1 MQTANR
7 APAPAESAIQESAP
21 RSDSRESVTLKE
33 AAERACSRIAPTWP
47 LDRFA
52 AVNPFWARTDKPI
65 IKVAGELAALSGARM
80 LMPRTWYAQEWRAGR
95 LRPEH
100 LREAIAQS
108 GADVTEEHLSGLLR
122 IDEPKTS
129 RRPLVVDVMEVRCRR
144 ELEVSWRDYVVER
157 ISRFCASYFDDG
169 QAQVRPVRDGGL
181 YASWREQAQ
190 GDWGPSLFM
199 GLDDYRSTV
208 RSLPNTADEMLAVA
222 TSDLG
227 VPPGEREAYLS
238 ALLLDINGWASWC
251 AYRRWTARLA
261 DKHDDAIYEL
271 LAIRAAWEWI
281 VFRAGG
287 EELRVEWGHAVAS
300 WPTFD
305 RVAQSARADDWFLQ
319 KAVEIG
325 WMSELCRTL
334 PEGFGASRPENPT
347 VQAVF
352 CLDVRSEI
360 FRRALEA
367 QGPNVQTM
375 SCAGF
380 FGIPIEY
387 APLAADGARPQLP
400 GLLAPKYRV
409 TDTIEAKSLEDTRR
423 SRLHASHAWKAF
435 KQSSLSS
442 FAFVDAMGLFFA
454 GNLFGETFGRWWSR
468 NVDEHEHAGLLP
480 VEDKMRTPRLSS
492 RVDGTPLSLEER
504 CQLAEGV
511 LRAMSLTRGFAR
523 LVLLVGHGAATRNN
537 PYAAGLDCGACCGQ
551 TGEVNA
557 RAAAALLNDTEVRAA
572 LASRGIE
579 IPATTRFVGALHNT
593 TTDDVALFEEEAA
606 AATHG
611 QDLAELHATLDRA
624 GTTARRERAP
634 KLGLGNLS
642 DAELHAAVVERTKNW
657 AEVRPEWGLAGN
669 ATFIIAPRE
678 RTRHLD
684 LGGRGFLHD
693 YRAEEDQSFAVLE
706 ALMTGPMVVSHWINF
721 QYYAS
726 TVDNTRYGSGNK
738 LLHNVVG
745 GHLGVFEGN
754 GGDLRIGLSLQSLH
768 DGERWVHAPLRL
780 SVFIEAPRSAI
791 DRVLEKHPSV
801 RALVDNE
808 WLHLFQLDLDARAV
822 FARRNA
828 VWTPPAR

>member
-1 MQTANR
+1 MLNGNR
-7 APAPAESAIQESAP
+7 ARVEEALPDIAP
-21 RSDSRESVTLKE
+21 RSDSRESITLKE
-33 AAERACSRIAPTWP
+33 AAERACSRIAPSWP

-52 AVNPFWARTDKPI
+52 AVNPFWARTDKPVTQ
-65 IKVAGELAALSGARM
+65 VAGELAALSGARM
-80 LMPRTWYAQEWRAGR
+80 LMPRAWYAQEWRAGR

-108 GADVTEEHLSGLLR
+108 GAAITEEHLSGLLR
-122 IDEPKTS
+122 IDEPKAP
-129 RRPLVVDVMEVRCRR
+129 RRPLVVDVMETRCRR

-169 QAQVRPVRDGGL
+169 QAQVRPVREGGL

-199 GLDDYRSTV
+199 GLSDYRSTV

-222 TSDLG
+222 SSDLG
-227 VPPGEREAYLS
+227 VPANEREAYLS

-251 AYRRWTARLA
+251 AYRRWMARLA
-261 DKHDDAIYEL
+261 AKDDDTIYEL

-305 RVAQSARADDWFLQ
+305 RVAHSARADDWFLQ
-319 KAVEIG
+319 SAVEIA
-325 WMSELCRTL
+325 WMSEVSRKL
-334 PEGFGASRPENPT
+334 PEGFGVTRPERPT

-352 CLDVRSEI
+352 CLDVRSEV
-360 FRRALEA
+360 FRRALEV
-367 QGPNVQTM
+367 QSPNIQTL

-387 APLAADGARPQLP
+387 APLAADSARPQLP

-409 TDTIEAKSLEDTRR
+409 TDTVVSKSLEDTRR
-423 SRLHASHAWKAF
+423 SRLQASHAWKAF

-454 GNLFGETFGRWWSR
+454 GKLFGETFGRWWTR
-468 NVDEHEHAGLLP
+468 QVDEHEHAGLTPL
-480 VEDKMRTPRLSS
+480 EDTARTPRITS
-492 RVDGTPLSLEER
+492 RLDGTPLPFEER

-557 RAAAALLNDTEVRAA
+557 RAAAALLNDADIRAG

-579 IPATTRFVGALHNT
+579 IPTTTRFVAALHNT
-593 TTDDVALFEEEAA
+593 TTDDVSLFEEESALP
-606 AATHG
+606 THG
-611 QDLAELHATLDRA
+611 PDLTELRTTLERA
-624 GTTARRERAP
+624 STTARRERAP
-634 KLGLGNLS
+634 KLGLGSLS
-642 DAELHAAVVERTKNW
+642 DAELHAAVIERTKNW

-678 RTRHLD
+678 RSRHLD
-684 LGGRGFLHD
+684 LGGRGFLQE
-693 YRAEEDQSFAVLE
+693 YRFEEDADFAVLE
-706 ALMTGPMVVSHWINF
+706 QLMTGPMVVSHWINF

-726 TVDNTRYGSGNK
+726 TVDNMRYGSGNK

-754 GGDLRIGLSLQSLH
+754 GGDLRIGLSIQSLH
-768 DGERWVHAPLRL
+768 DGERWVHPPLRL

-791 DRVLEKHPSV
+791 DRLLEKHPHV
-801 RALVDNE
+801 GALVDNE
-808 WLHLFQLDLDARAV
+808 WLHLFQLDTETRAV
-822 FARRNA
+822 FARRNTG
-828 VWTPPAR
+828 WTPVAS